1 MDKIK
6 CLIVDDED
14 LAIDVIEEY
23 IGRID
28 FLHLE
33 AKCSSAIE
41 ALQILNN
48 TKIDLLF
55 LDIQMPGLTG
65 IQLLRN
71 LSNPP
76 LVIFT
81 TAYSEYAIE
90 GFELEALDYLLKPIS
105 FERFIKA
112 VNRYFKQKPDIR
124 NMIKPERE
132 ISKQR
137 AFIFLK
143 ADKRMIKI
151 FLDEILFIES
161 HRNYV
166 SILLENAKE
175 IKTLNTI
182 TNIEEKLPENKF
194 LRIHRSFLIATDK
207 IKSYSSANI
216 EIAGQSIPIGR
227 NYKNIVLGFLDKD
240 AID

>member
-33 AKCSSAIE
+33 AKCGSAIE
-41 ALQILNN
+41 ALQILSN

-71 LSNPP
+71 LYNPP
-76 LVIFT
+76 AVIFT

-124 NMIKPERE
+124 NTIKPERE

-207 IKSYSSANI
+207 INSYSSANI

-227 NYKNIVLGFLDKD
+227 NYKNIVLDFLDKD

>member
-1 MDKIK
+1 MNKIK
-6 CLIVDDED
+6 CLVVDDEN

-33 AKCSSAIE
+33 AKCNSAID
-41 ALQILNN
+41 ALRILNN

-76 LVIFT
+76 SVIFT

-112 VNRYFKQKPDIR
+112 VNRYFKLKPDTT
-124 NMIKPERE
+124 NIKITEKNLP
-132 ISKQR
+132 KQR

-143 ADKRMIKI
+143 SDKRMMKI

-166 SILLENAKE
+166 SIILENDKE
-175 IKTLNTI
+175 IKSLNTI

-194 LRIHRSFLIATDK
+194 MRIHRSFLISMDK
-207 IKSYSSANI
+207 INSYSSANI
-216 EIAGQSIPIGR
+216 DIAGQSIPIGR
-227 NYKNIVLGFLDKD
+227 NYKNIVIDLLDKD